1 MKKLLLVSLLFV
13 TSMSIAASS
22 AIFAKLHQANAPTP
36 SAILQK
42 IENEYSN
49 KAVIVEFELEFEK
62 GNTTYEVTLYQASS
76 ARFIE
81 LLVDQN
87 GSLIEL
93 EYNAPELDEQE
104 EIAAAELMRHK
115 GYTMQGLVRKMHDP
129 AHQYLIEA
137 QLEQDMGVTYM
148 VATFITAQGRHKK
161 AIDLATGK
169 DLPLL
174 RWGN

>member
-1 MKKLLLVSLLFV
+1 MKKLLLVCLLFV
-13 TSMSIAASS
+13 TSISIAASS
-22 AIFAKLHQANAPTP
+22 AIFEKLHQANAPTP

-42 IENEYSN
+42 IENKYSN

-62 GNTTYEVTLYQASS
+62 GNIVYEVTLYQASN

-81 LLVDQN
+81 LLVDQKGN
-87 GSLIEL
+87 MIEL
-93 EYNAPELDEQE
+93 EYNAPELDDQE

-115 GYTMQGLVRKMHDP
+115 GYTMQGLLSKMHDP

-148 VATFITAQGRHKK
+148 VATFVTAQGRHKK